1 MKFRLCL
8 SLALILYVVMPVVAQ
23 SDTKYE
29 GAAGYSFLRGDFS
42 TNRHGWV
49 LSFAEK
55 VSNRFGLE
63 AEVGGNYRKTT
74 FLGSQNDFVHSILAG
89 PQFKL
94 RNDAKLVPWGHVL
107 MGIALNNV
115 ARPLFVAS
123 PIGGSTLVPMRATD
137 VRFGFQPGGGID
149 YWLTSGF
156 GIRLGADYRRAIGNF
171 SDRNFFRLQS
181 GIVVR
186 FGGG

>member
-1 MKFRLCL
+1 MKLRLCL
-8 SLALILYVVMPVVAQ
+8 SLSLMLYIVMPMFAQ

-29 GAAGYSFLRGDFS
+29 GSAGYSSLREEFS

-49 LSFAEK
+49 LSFTEK
-55 VSNRFGLE
+55 VGNRVGIE
-63 AEVGGNYRKTT
+63 AEVGGNYRKAT

-94 RNDAKLVPWGHVL
+94 RNDAKLVPWGHALV
-107 MGIALNNV
+107 GITLDNV
-115 ARPLFVAS
+115 ARSLFVATPS
-123 PIGGSTLVPMRATD
+123 GGSSFVPIRVTN

-149 YWLTSGF
+149 YWLSPRF
-156 GIRLGADYRRAIGNF
+156 GIRLGADYRRAVGNF
-171 SDRNFFRLQS
+171 NDRDFFRLQS

-186 FGGG
+186 FD

>member
-8 SLALILYVVMPVVAQ
+8 SLALMLYLVTPVVAQ
-23 SDTKYE
+23 SEAKYE
-29 GAAGYSFLRGDFS
+29 GSAGYSFLRERFA
-42 TNRHGWV
+42 NRHGWV

-55 VSNRFGLE
+55 VGNGFGVE
-63 AEVGGNYRKTT
+63 AEVGGNYRKAT

-94 RNDAKLVPWGHVL
+94 RDDAKLVPWGHVL
-107 MGIALNNV
+107 VGITLHNV
-115 ARPLFVAS
+115 ARPLFVLT
-123 PIGGSTLVPMRATD
+123 PFGGSTVVAIRATD

-149 YWLTSGF
+149 YWLTPGF

-186 FGGG
+186 F

>member
-8 SLALILYVVMPVVAQ
+8 SLALMLYFVMPVVAQ
-23 SDTKYE
+23 SEAKYE
-29 GAAGYSFLRGDFS
+29 GAAGYSFLREDSS
-42 TNRHGWV
+42 TNRQGWV

-55 VSNRFGLE
+55 VGNRFGVE
-63 AEVGGNYRKTT
+63 AEVGGNYRKQI

-89 PQFKL
+89 PKFKL
-94 RNDAKLVPWGHVL
+94 RDDAKLVPWGHVL
-107 MGIALNNV
+107 VGITLNNV
-115 ARPLFVAS
+115 ARLLFVAAPS
-123 PIGGSTLVPMRATD
+123 GGSTVVPMRATD

-149 YWLTSGF
+149 YWLTPGF

-171 SDRNFFRLQS
+171 RDRNFFRLQS

-186 FGGG
+186 F